1 MRILLDG
8 GCGFIGSHAA
18 DYLSMELK
26 HKVFILDN
34 LSTGRKENLEHEYP
48 LMIGDIANINHV
60 QEAFDRFA
68 PDAVVHLAAQ
78 AAISTSWEFPDVD
91 ARTNILGTL
100 NLICACKKY
109 NVERMVFSS
118 TSAVYDVGDML
129 PLKESQRVG
138 PDSPYGIS
146 KLTAETY
153 IRTLLPGSVI
163 LRLGNV
169 YGLRQ
174 VPLGENQVVP
184 RMIRHFENGDVF
196 AINGDG
202 EQKRDFVYVS
212 DVAHA
217 ISCALHGEAG
227 TYNIAGGQS
236 TTVNQLAA
244 IMESIYEVPGY
255 NWLHTNVNDP
265 RRDNCLDIARA
276 KKGLNWEPG
285 MGLWDGL
292 RETVTWWKMRGKE

>member
-1 MRILLDG
+1 MRIMITG
-8 GCGFIGSHAA
+8 GAGFIGSHTA
-18 DYLSMELK
+18 DYLSQLS

-34 LSTGRKENLEHEYP
+34 LSSGRKENLEQEYP
-48 LMIGDIANINHV
+48 LMVGDISNYNHV

-100 NLICACKKY
+100 NLLCACKKY
-109 NVERMVFSS
+109 RVQRMVFSS
-118 TSAVYDVGDML
+118 TSAVYDAGDML

-169 YGLRQ
+169 YGEKQ
-174 VPLGENQVVP
+174 QPIGNNQVIP
-184 RMIRHFENGDVF
+184 KMIRHFKYGDIFFVD
-196 AINGDG
+196 GDG
-202 EQKRDFVYVS
+202 EQKRDFVYVG

-236 TTVNQLAA
+236 TSVNQLAA

-255 NWLHTNVNDP
+255 NWLHTKVND
-265 RRDNCLDIARA
+265 RRGDNCMDITKA
-276 KKGLNWEPG
+276 KKGLNWEPTIS
-285 MGLWDGL
+285 LFDGL
-292 RETVTWWKMRGKE
+292 MKTATWWNRMKN